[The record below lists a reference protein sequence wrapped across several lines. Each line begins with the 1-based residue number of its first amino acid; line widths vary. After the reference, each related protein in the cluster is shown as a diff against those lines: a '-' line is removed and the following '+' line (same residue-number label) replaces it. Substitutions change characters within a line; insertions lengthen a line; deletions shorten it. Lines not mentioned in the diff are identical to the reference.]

1 MQTALY
7 LLKIEIETEIF
18 PTKKTLVQIAL
29 LLNSLR
35 HLKRKLIAIKKNYK
49 IEKETFF
56 NSFYKISS
64 TLIIKPDKDISGK
77 LQANISKEHKNEDP

>member
-18 PTKKTLVQIAL
+18 PTKKTLVQIVL

-77 LQANISKEHKNEDP
+77 LQANISQEHKHEDP

>member
-64 TLIIKPDKDISGK
+64 TLIIKLDKDISGK
-77 LQANISKEHKNEDP
+77 LQANISQEHKHEDP

>member
-7 LLKIEIETEIF
+7 LLKIEFETEIF

-77 LQANISKEHKNEDP
+77 LQANISQEHKHEDP

>member
-7 LLKIEIETEIF
+7 LLKTQFETEIF

-29 LLNSLR
+29 RLNSLR
-35 HLKRKLIAIKKNYK
+35 HLKRKLIVILKNHK

-64 TLIIKPDKDISGK
+64 MLIIKPNKDISGK
-77 LQANISKEHKNEDP
+77 IQTNISQEHKHEDA

>member
-1 MQTALY
+1 MQTPLY
-7 LLKIEIETEIF
+7 LLKTQFETEIF

-29 LLNSLR
+29 RLNSLR
-35 HLKRKLIAIKKNYK
+35 HLKRKLIVILKNHK

-64 TLIIKPDKDISGK
+64 MLIIKPNKDISGK
-77 LQANISKEHKNEDP
+77 IQTNISQEHKHEDA

>member
-7 LLKIEIETEIF
+7 LLKIEFETEIF
-18 PTKKTLVQIAL
+18 PTKKTLVQTAL
-29 LLNSLR
+29 PLNSLG
-35 HLKRKLIAIKKNYK
+35 HLKRKLIAIKKNYQ

-64 TLIIKPDKDISGK
+64 TLIIKPNKDISGK
-77 LQANISKEHKNEDP
+77 LQTNISQEHKHEDP

>member
-29 LLNSLR
+29 PLNSLR
-35 HLKRKLIAIKKNYK
+35 HLKRKLIAIKK
-49 IEKETFF
+49 
-56 NSFYKISS
+56 
-64 TLIIKPDKDISGK
+64 IIK
-77 LQANISKEHKNEDP
+77 